1 MNLHLS
7 KCTNSDLDRLISI
20 SRKTFIDAFE
30 NQNNP
35 DDFRAYME
43 TAFSREPILRELIN
57 PQMSF
62 YLVYSE
68 DEPIAYFKLNED
80 EAQRDIKDENAI
92 ELERIYVKSKFQR
105 NKIGHFML
113 NNIKHIAVSKNKSY
127 LWLGVWEKNGKAI
140 RFYEKNGFIKF
151 GKHPY
156 YIGTDKQMD
165 WLMKLNLI
173 NLEK

>member
-7 KCTNSDLDRLISI
+7 KCTNSDLDRLLSI

-30 NQNNP
+30 NHNNP
-35 DDFRAYME
+35 DDFKAYME
-43 TAFSREPILRELIN
+43 TAFSREQILRELTN

-80 EAQRDIKDENAI
+80 EAQRDIKDENAM
-92 ELERIYVKSKFQR
+92 ELERIYVKSEFQR

-113 NNIKHIAVSKNKSY
+113 NNIKRIAVSKNKSY

-156 YIGTDKQMD
+156 FIGTDKQMD

-173 NLEK
+173 NLKK

>member
-7 KCTNSDLDRLISI
+7 KCTNFDLDRLLSI

-30 NQNNP
+30 NHNKP
-35 DDFRAYME
+35 DDFKAYME
-43 TAFSREPILRELIN
+43 TAFSRGQILRELTN

-62 YLVYSE
+62 YLIYSE

-80 EAQRDIKDENAI
+80 EAQRDIKDENAM
-92 ELERIYVKSKFQR
+92 ELERIYVKSEFQR
-105 NKIGHFML
+105 NKIGLFML
-113 NNIKHIAVSKNKSY
+113 NNIKRIAASKNKSY